1 MSIFDKIY
9 LHKIQNL
16 PFVAYKKP
24 NENKLT
30 AFFQKDNLLLE
41 TSTFSESG
49 FVFCSFDGSQ
59 NAILEES
66 ACDIFSE
73 DIEFAGNE
81 FSINHNIFDNI
92 AAKKSHVK
100 LVQSAINKINSSDC
114 TKIVISRKETI
125 TLEIDAIT
133 LFKKMLFF
141 NPTAFAYIWFHPKI
155 GFWMGAFGE
164 QLLKIENNILST
176 MSLAGTQKIVKNQS
190 VAWKEKEI
198 KEQQIVTDFI
208 VSALNSNVKNMEV
221 SKAENIVSGN
231 VVHLK
236 SDISAQLK
244 PNCNLN
250 TIINSLH
257 PTPAVCGFPRDESK
271 KFIIKSENYNREFY
285 AGFLGE
291 LNMVT
296 QHSQTNLFVNL
307 RCLKLNADTIEI
319 FVGGGIT
326 KDSNP
331 EHEWEE
337 TVQKSIAIKKLL

>member
-1 MSIFDKIY
+1 
-9 LHKIQNL
+9 
-16 PFVAYKKP
+16 
-24 NENKLT
+24 
-30 AFFQKDNLLLE
+30 
-41 TSTFSESG
+41 
-49 FVFCSFDGSQ
+49 
-59 NAILEES
+59 
-66 ACDIFSE
+66 
-73 DIEFAGNE
+73 
-81 FSINHNIFDNI
+81 
-92 AAKKSHVK
+92 
-100 LVQSAINKINSSDC
+100 
-114 TKIVISRKETI
+114 
-125 TLEIDAIT
+125 
-133 LFKKMLFF
+133 
-141 NPTAFAYIWFHPKI
+141 
-155 GFWMGAFGE
+155 
-164 QLLKIENNILST
+164 
-176 MSLAGTQKIVKNQS
+176 
-190 VAWKEKEI
+190 
-198 KEQQIVTDFI
+198 
-208 VSALNSNVKNMEV
+208 MEV

-291 LNMVT
+291 LNMAT